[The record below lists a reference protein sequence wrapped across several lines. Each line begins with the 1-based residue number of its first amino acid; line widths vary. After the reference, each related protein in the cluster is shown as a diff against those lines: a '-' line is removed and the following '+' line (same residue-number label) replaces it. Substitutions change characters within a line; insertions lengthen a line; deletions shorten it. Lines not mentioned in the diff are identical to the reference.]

1 MALIRSAIF
10 EDLAAITD
18 IYNALLHTT
27 TFEWTETP
35 HTVAERS
42 EWLRNQTVAGRPL
55 LVAESDGRVVGWAT
69 YGDFRDSNRWP
80 GYRYTVEHSIHV
92 RQDCWGRGV
101 GRALIGGL
109 VDHAVVTGKRVMVA
123 GIDAANVRSIA
134 FHVHLGFEEVA
145 RMPGIGDK
153 FGQRLDL
160 VFMQLDL
167 SRPLQ

>member
-1 MALIRSAIF
+1 MTFIRPAITG
-10 EDLAAITD
+10 DLAAITG
-18 IYNALLHTT
+18 IYNALLDTT
-27 TFEWTETP
+27 TFEWTDTP
-35 HTVAERS
+35 HTIADRT
-42 EWLRNQTVAGRPL
+42 EWLRHQTAAGRPV
-55 LVAESDGRVVGWAT
+55 LVADSDGKVVGWAT

-109 VDHAVVTGKRVMVA
+109 VDHAVAAGKRVMVG

-134 FHVHLGFEEVA
+134 FHTRLGFHEVA

-160 VFMQLDL
+160 VLMQLDL

>member
-1 MALIRSAIF
+1 MALIRRAVF

-18 IYNALLHTT
+18 IYNALLDTT

-35 HTVAERS
+35 HTIAERS
-42 EWLRNQTVAGRPL
+42 KWLRDQTAAGRPV
-55 LVAESDGRVVGWAT
+55 LVAESDGEVVGWAT
-69 YGDFRDSNRWP
+69 YGEFRDSNRWP

-92 RQDCWGRGV
+92 RQECWGRGV

-109 VDHAVVTGKRVMVA
+109 IDHAVATGKRVMVA
-123 GIDAANVRSIA
+123 GIDAANLRSIA
-134 FHVHLGFEEVA
+134 FHARLGFEEVA

-160 VFMQLDL
+160 ILMQLDL
-167 SRPLQ
+167 SPPLQ